1 MKPQTE
7 LIKNNKVQP
16 ELGEKVTMAGK
27 IDPRRGFCGTGI
39 VSDKQQWNIVK
50 IIFQQFVA
58 LC

>member
-7 LIKNNKVQP
+7 LINNNKVQP

-50 IIFQQFVA
+50 IIFQHFVA
-58 LC
+58 